1 MRALLMTVVAGA
13 VLAACGGDAPAS
25 VDAGGAFGRGTATL
39 TTATQKVRLR
49 VEIARTDEQ
58 RQLGLM
64 NRRSLAA
71 DAGMVFL
78 YDAPSRGGF
87 WMKNTLIPLDIAF
100 FDVRGR
106 VVRTFR
112 MTPCKVDPCQIYS
125 PGVTYRGALEV
136 NAGSFRRWNLKRG
149 DTIVVK
155 PNRPQTG

>member
-1 MRALLMTVVAGA
+1 VRSLIAIAAAGI
-13 VLAACGGDAPAS
+13 LAACGSDAPAG
-25 VDAGGAFGRGTATL
+25 VDAGTAFGRGTATV

-49 VEIARTDEQ
+49 VELARTDEQ

-64 NRRSLAA
+64 HRRSLAA

-78 YDAPSRGGF
+78 YNGPSTGGF

-106 VVRTFR
+106 VVRTLR
-112 MTPCKVDPCQIYS
+112 MTPCKADPCKVYS
-125 PGVTYRGALEV
+125 PGVSYRGALEV

-149 DTIVVK
+149 DTIVVT
-155 PNRPQTG
+155 PNRRRTG